1 MSSSKNPKA
10 TSYRDL
16 LKNFQQAE
24 TTQTPREKKPVS
36 RALHLK
42 KSSIREN
49 K

>member
-1 MSSSKNPKA
+1 MLSSKSLKA
-10 TSYRDL
+10 TSYHEI

-24 TTQTPREKKPVS
+24 TTQTPKEKKPVS